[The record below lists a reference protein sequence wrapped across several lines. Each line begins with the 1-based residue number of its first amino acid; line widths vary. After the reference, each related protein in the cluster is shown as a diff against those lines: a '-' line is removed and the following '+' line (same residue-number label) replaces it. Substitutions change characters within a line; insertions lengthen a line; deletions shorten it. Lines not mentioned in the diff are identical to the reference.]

1 MRLDTLVAKPE
12 HLFPTNNTPFCGSP
26 IYGMDTLAM
35 EDAHSRDIEN
45 RVCENRRTPVENRAE
60 VMPGEIICPDNII
73 RRTTT
78 REVTGKHEALM
89 SNSLSRWCPRGQSVD
104 DAGEPIESPAVELL
118 CVNIDEARQAS
129 KEGKIVKWR
138 TAGESSEVIA

>member
-1 MRLDTLVAKPE
+1 MRLDILVARPE
-12 HLFPTNNTPFCGSP
+12 HIFATDLPKFSGSP

-35 EDAHSRDIEN
+35 EDAVNRDIEN
-45 RVCENRRTPVENRAE
+45 RVRENKRSPVENRAE

-89 SNSLSRWCPRGQSVD
+89 SNSLSMWCPRGQSVD
-104 DAGEPIESPAVELL
+104 DAGEPIESPVELL

-138 TAGESSEVIA
+138 TAGELSEVIA